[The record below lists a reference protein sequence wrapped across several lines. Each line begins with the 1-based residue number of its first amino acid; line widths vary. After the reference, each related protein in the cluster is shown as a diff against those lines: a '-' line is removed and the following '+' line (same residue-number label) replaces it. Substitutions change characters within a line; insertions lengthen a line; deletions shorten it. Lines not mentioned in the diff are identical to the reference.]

1 MNNEISY
8 SLRVDYEERTENP
21 GRIFRSMGS
30 LIESF
35 RFIDLMFAESID
47 SDLESRQF
55 LESIEAGSLITRI
68 IEIFTDSTQRNIGKE
83 LEPESVE
90 NYIDKGKQRI
100 IETMNE
106 NNTIA
111 DGKIINDL
119 SEGLQKIAQDS
130 GVDAHIRYKKI
141 ESLTLAS
148 NLESLSNSTKS
159 LSEGENI
166 TYEKQDNI
174 ISINKNCELDLDKI
188 QEDLV
193 AEIRETDTIRIFKI
207 KKPDFLGNSM
217 WELKHGTQTIR
228 AKITDGRWL
237 KRFRDGEISTRP
249 GDAIRSKIKELHK
262 YDENGNLVSS
272 YHEIYEIIEIIG
284 RGDDTQLTLEE

>member
-1 MNNEISY
+1 MNHEISY
-8 SLRVDYEERTENP
+8 SLRVDYEDRTENP

-35 RFIDLMFAESID
+35 RFIDFMFAQSID
-47 SDLESRQF
+47 SDLEFRQF
-55 LESIEAGSLITRI
+55 LESIEAGSLVTRI
-68 IEIFTDSTQRNIGKE
+68 IESFTGSSQKNIGEE

-100 IETMNE
+100 IRTMNE
-106 NNTIA
+106 NSTIA

-119 SEGLQKIAQDS
+119 DEGLQKIAQDS
-130 GVDAHIRYKKI
+130 GVGAHIQYQKI
-141 ESLTLAS
+141 ESLTLAR
-148 NLESLSNSTKS
+148 NLESLSNSVKS
-159 LSEGENI
+159 LNEGENI
-166 TYEKQDNI
+166 TYKKENNI
-174 ISINKNCELDLDKI
+174 ISINKNCEVDLDKI

-193 AEIRETDTIRIFKI
+193 ADIMETDTIRILKI

-249 GDAIRSKIKELHK
+249 GDAIMGKIKESYK
-262 YDENGNLVSS
+262 YDKSGNLVSS
-272 YHEIYEIIEIIG
+272 HHEIYEIIKVIG
-284 RGDDTQLTLEE
+284 RDDETQLTLGQ